1 MRKRFLAVTMI
12 LASIFVFSLG
22 VSAADGENAEAL
34 PPAASAVVTLSL
46 QDGADIVLPPM
57 MVQVTG
63 DVSDVFEY
71 ADTIPY
77 TDGVSALDVLIVAHG
92 IAYGQ
97 DFLDNPGNYLVI
109 SPEGYVTKI
118 YGIDSWGF
126 CYMINGEGGH
136 TDQPS
141 SWGGGFESL
150 LVNQAAVQGGDRV
163 DFALGVDPTYNDN
176 APWFMQD
183 GKRVDIVR
191 AKVGA
196 EIPLQLQS
204 YNFMMYSAYGTEA
217 ITKEHLTPV
226 ANVKTTNVSMDQDG
240 KITHEVIEDGET
252 DAEGKVTLLGEAAGQ
267 YLVSAQVTDKEKGFY
282 CFYPML
288 MLNVV
293 DPVDPAAMTDLK
305 AGAWYQK
312 DVSAVL
318 AEGYMNGMNAS
329 TFAPNDQ
336 LTREQFV
343 TILYRAANEPFTP
356 FEPPFKDLTSDWSFD
371 AICWAYETGVV
382 NGMTE
387 TTFAPKEKIT
397 REQMAAIMARYAD
410 AFGIELATDKG
421 SASFSDAD
429 KISNYAKESV
439 DRLVKAGILKGME
452 DGTFAPKGSA
462 TRAQAATVLCR
473 FLGLN

>member
-1 MRKRFLAVTMI
+1 MI

-150 LVNQAAVQGGDRV
+150 LVNQAAVQGGDLGEPAYVKRDFSDRV
-163 DFALGVDPTYNDN
+163 FDFETPE
-176 APWFMQD
+176 
-183 GKRVDIVR
+183 
-191 AKVGA
+191 GA
-196 EIPLQLQS
+196 EPKKPEELGFKMRGFGECI
-204 YNFMMYSAYGTEA
+204 YTTDEA
-217 ITKEHLTPV
+217 HSGKTSLT
-226 ANVKTTNVSMDQDG
+226 TTWKYCSSM
-240 KITHEVIEDGET
+240 
-252 DAEGKVTLLGEAAGQ
+252 A
-267 YLVSAQVTDKEKGFY
+267 
-282 CFYPML
+282 
-288 MLNVV
+288 
-293 DPVDPAAMTDLK
+293 
-305 AGAWYQK
+305 
-312 DVSAVL
+312 
-318 AEGYMNGMNAS
+318 
-329 TFAPNDQ
+329 
-336 LTREQFV
+336 
-343 TILYRAANEPFTP
+343 
-356 FEPPFKDLTSDWSFD
+356 
-371 AICWAYETGVV
+371 
-382 NGMTE
+382 
-387 TTFAPKEKIT
+387 
-397 REQMAAIMARYAD
+397 
-410 AFGIELATDKG
+410 
-421 SASFSDAD
+421 
-429 KISNYAKESV
+429 
-439 DRLVKAGILKGME
+439 
-452 DGTFAPKGSA
+452 
-462 TRAQAATVLCR
+462 
-473 FLGLN
+473 